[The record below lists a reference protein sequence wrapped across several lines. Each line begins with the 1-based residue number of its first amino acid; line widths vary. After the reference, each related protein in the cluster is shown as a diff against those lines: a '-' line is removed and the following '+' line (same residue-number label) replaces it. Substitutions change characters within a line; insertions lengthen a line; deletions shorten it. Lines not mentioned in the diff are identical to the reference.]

1 MNISVRVAEGINGTI
16 LILAAHC
23 PTCKGEVGT
32 DSFGRC
38 EFCSRLIVNEQT
50 LSARDMV
57 AQIRGKQAMRVDDAQ
72 ATGKGA
78 ALLCALFTL
87 SDRQRYVFIQRA
99 IFERTQ
105 QSIADELRTTRQAV
119 SLSEG
124 HALRK
129 LRVALADVRGALAA

>member
-1 MNISVRVAEGINGTI
+1 MNLQVRCAHGVDGTI
-16 LILAAHC
+16 VILAAKC
-23 PTCKGEVGT
+23 PSCKAEVGV

-50 LSARDMV
+50 LPAKEML
-57 AQIRGKQAMRVDDAQ
+57 AQLRPQKMRPDDAA
-72 ATGKGA
+72 ATGRGA

-105 QSIADELRTTRQAV
+105 QSLADELRTTRQAV